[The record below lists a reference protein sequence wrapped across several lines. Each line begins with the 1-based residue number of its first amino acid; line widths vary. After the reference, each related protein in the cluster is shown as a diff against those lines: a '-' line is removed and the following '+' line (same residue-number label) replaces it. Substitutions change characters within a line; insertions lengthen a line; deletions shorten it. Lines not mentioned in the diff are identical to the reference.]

1 MAIANLT
8 PDQQAELNSL
18 LEQNA
23 EIKKRILNIQE
34 KLLSATG
41 SERQELESS
50 LTSAKTMLGYQ
61 TESVK
66 QLQKQ
71 KEAYEYQEKTLSSI
85 ASMSKDALHSL
96 KAQKINA
103 NLLASVGQMTIKM
116 KQAEINLEGEA
127 LKRSVARRTTLE
139 GLSAQV
145 MNSAEELGK
154 VHHKELT
161 DSQKR
166 EKFIKSIAH
175 LTKKQKQE
183 AILLYEVN
191 KKLEKSVERHKE
203 LHEQM
208 HKVMH
213 HLPEPISDALNFTK
227 GMVANLGK
235 GVFITGLLAAGLMAG
250 VHAFLEMDE
259 AAAKYKENTGFTNN
273 MTKEI
278 DYTVHHTGLAYRAMG
293 VTMADAYDV
302 MNELANSQSDMFTFA
317 QGTVDSL
324 SLMKATMGISAQDS
338 SALQASFEQIGGLSE
353 ATAANTQMMAAKLAE
368 GVGVSPAEMFKDMS
382 KSAGVLSKHM
392 KGNVQLFI
400 QSAAKAKMLGTTLED
415 AGSHAEKLLD
425 FESGIEAELV
435 AATFVGGQFNLSR
448 ARALAYEGDI
458 LGAQQAT
465 LDALEQ
471 SGDFTKQDYHT
482 KKALAAAAGMEVEEI
497 EKQLGIRDKLG
508 KMSGDTLKNAQALID
523 SGVDVSKLDDEQL
536 KKKAEQFATQ
546 QKIAS
551 QMDEFKNAIAGS
563 VEQIGGRMLP
573 LFQGLMPVLV
583 GIANVF
589 GLIGDTIKFM
599 QENMWA
605 MVAGV
610 TLLGVLGLMQLGQK
624 ITQLRLEQAIRN
636 EKIKQVAPELASAGA
651 SMFGSFAKF
660 AGPLGI
666 AAAIAGIALMVGL
679 VSSLGSKKANDM
691 YSAGDGSSG
700 YGKRTLMGPEGAI
713 QLNNKD
719 SVIAGTDLF
728 SSPKQSQTSASP
740 IAASPIAASN
750 NNMINALIS
759 EFRGVRADMASGK
772 IGVYMDNDKVTANVT
787 RTVDNSTRNN
797 FALV

>member
-1 MAIANLT
+1 MAVIDNLT
-8 PDQQAELNSL
+8 PDQQRELNSL
-18 LEQNA
+18 LEK
-23 EIKKRILNIQE
+23 EVSTRERI
-34 KLLSATG
+34 
-41 SERQELESS
+41 
-50 LTSAKTMLGYQ
+50 
-61 TESVK
+61 
-66 QLQKQ
+66 
-71 KEAYEYQEKTLSSI
+71 
-85 ASMSKDALHSL
+85 
-96 KAQKINA
+96 
-103 NLLASVGQMTIKM
+103 
-116 KQAEINLEGEA
+116 AEINKRIATAVGQERQNLQNLINQERQRITNNAQRIAQLKKIKEGAEYEEKIFQSISGINEHIKKQISGQTTSTNTLANVTTMLVNLKKDEMTASEA
-127 LKRSVARRTTLE
+127 DAKLLAARRETLE
-139 GLSAQV
+139 GIALKTIDLAKQADAHHHHSETSA
-145 MNSAEELGK
+145 
-154 VHHKELT
+154 
-161 DSQKR
+161 QKR
-166 EKFIKSIAH
+166 EKFQRSIAH
-175 LTKKQKQE
+175 LTAQE
-183 AILLYEVN
+183 KEEAETLYEVHERLEQ
-191 KKLEKSVERHKE
+191 KLERQHA

-208 HKVMH
+208 HAVMH
-213 HLPEPISDALNFTK
+213 HLPGPISEALDFTK
-227 GMVANLGK
+227 GMVANIGK
-235 GVFITGLLAAGLMAG
+235 GVLLTGLLAAGLMAG
-250 VHAFLEMDE
+250 LHAFMEMDE
-259 AAAKYKENTGFTNN
+259 AAAGYKEKTGFTNN

-278 DYTVHHTGLAYRAMG
+278 DYTVHHTGLEYRKMG

-302 MNELANSQSDMFTFA
+302 MNELANSQSDMFHFA

-324 SLMKATMGISAQDS
+324 SLMKATMGISTQDS
-338 SALQASFEQIGGLSE
+338 AAIQASFEQIGGLSE

-508 KMSGDTLKNAQALID
+508 KMSGKTLENAQALID
-523 SGVDVSKLDDEQL
+523 SGVDISNLNDDQL
-536 KKKAEQFATQ
+536 KKKAEEFATQ
-546 QKIAS
+546 QRIVS

-573 LFQGLMPVLV
+573 AFQALMPILVMMADVFGTIAKVIGYIASSTAGLV
-583 GIANVF
+583 GFF
-589 GLIGDTIKFM
+589 GTL
-599 QENMWA
+599 
-605 MVAGV
+605 V
-610 TLLGVLGLMQLGQK
+610 TLTAMIYANKVKTFALAKM
-624 ITQLRLEQAIRN
+624 QAIADAQAAG
-636 EKIKQVAPELASAGA
+636 KSMLGAVASIFSGQGKLPIIGA
-651 SMFGSFAKF
+651 V
-660 AGPLGI
+660 I
-666 AAAIAGIALMVGL
+666 AATMVGAL
-679 VSSLGSKKANDM
+679 FAAASKASSF
-691 YSAGDGSSG
+691 GDDVFSPGAGSSG
-700 YGKRTLMGPEGAI
+700 YGSRTLMGPEGAI

-728 SSPKQSQTSASP
+728 SKQTQSQPSPVQTVSPMAS
-740 IAASPIAASN
+740 SN
-750 NNMINALIS
+750 NSMINALIS

-772 IGVYMDNDKVTANVT
+772 IGVYMDSERVTSNVT
-787 RTVDNSTRNN
+787 RTIDNSTRNN

>member
-1 MAIANLT
+1 MAITNLT
-8 PDQQAELNSL
+8 PDQQEELNSL

-50 LTSAKTMLGYQ
+50 LASSKTMLGYQ
-61 TESVK
+61 TASVK

-71 KEAYEYQEKTLSSI
+71 KEAYEYQEKTLSSL

-103 NLLASVGQMTIKM
+103 NLLANVGQMTIKM

-145 MNSAEELGK
+145 MQSAEELGK
-154 VHHKELT
+154 THHKELT

-175 LTKKQKQE
+175 LTKKQKEE

-191 KKLEKSVERHKE
+191 KKLEKSVARHKE

-213 HLPEPISDALNFTK
+213 HLPGPISEAVDFTK
-227 GMVANLGK
+227 SMVANIGK
-235 GVFITGLLAAGLMAG
+235 GVFLTGLLAAAAMAG
-250 VHAFLEMDE
+250 LHAFLEMDE

-278 DYTVHHTGLAYRAMG
+278 DDTVHHTGLAYRGMG

-302 MNELANSQSDMFTFA
+302 MNELANSQSDMFHFA

-338 SALQASFEQIGGLSE
+338 SAIQASFEQIGGLSE

-415 AGSHAEKLLD
+415 AGNHAEKLLD

-471 SGDFTKQDYHT
+471 SGDFTKKDYHT

-523 SGVDVSKLDDEQL
+523 SGVDVSKLDDDQL
-536 KKKAEQFATQ
+536 KKKAEQFAQQ
-546 QKIAS
+546 QKITS

-666 AAAIAGIALMVGL
+666 AAAVAGIALMIGM

-740 IAASPIAASN
+740 IASPIASSN

-772 IGVYMDNDKVTANVT
+772 IGDYMDNDKVTANVT
-787 RTVDNSTRNN
+787 RTVDTSTRNN

>member
-1 MAIANLT
+1 MATNKPLT
-8 PDQQAELNSL
+8 PKEQQELNDL
-18 LEQNA
+18 LQDESRIRERIAEQN
-23 EIKKRILNIQE
+23 KKAATSSGKEKENLEDLIEQEQIRLKLSNDRISKLKKIQE
-34 KLLSATG
+34 AN
-41 SERQELESS
+41 E
-50 LTSAKTMLGYQ
+50 
-61 TESVK
+61 
-66 QLQKQ
+66 
-71 KEAYEYQEKTLSSI
+71 YEEKTYKSI
-85 ASMSKDALHSL
+85 ASLSKTA
-96 KAQKINA
+96 KK
-103 NLLASVGQMTIKM
+103 
-116 KQAEINLEGEA
+116 EINGRLGIAGSIESISVSLVKLKEKEVKSEGKASEMA
-127 LKRSVARRTTLE
+127 AKRRETLE
-139 GLSAQV
+139 VLVAKTLDLAKEADSHHSHSESSA
-145 MNSAEELGK
+145 
-154 VHHKELT
+154 HKM
-161 DSQKR
+161 
-166 EKFIKSIAH
+166 EKFQKSISH
-175 LTKKQKQE
+175 LTKQQQ
-183 AILLYEVN
+183 ADAMQLYLVN
-191 KKLEKSVERHKE
+191 DKLEKKIERQKE

-213 HLPEPISDALNFTK
+213 HLPEPISEALEFTK
-227 GMVANLGK
+227 GMVKNLGK
-235 GVFITGLLAAGLMAG
+235 GVFLTGLVAAGLMAG

-278 DYTVHHTGLAYRAMG
+278 DDTVHHTGLAYRGLG

-302 MNELANSQSDMFTFA
+302 MNELANSQSDMFHFA

-338 SALQASFEQIGGLSE
+338 SAIQASFEQIGGLSE

-508 KMSGDTLKNAQALID
+508 KMSGKTLENAQALID
-523 SGVDVSKLDDEQL
+523 SGVDISNLNDDQL
-536 KKKAEQFATQ
+536 KKKAEEFATQ
-546 QKIAS
+546 QRIVS

-573 LFQGLMPVLV
+573 AFQALMPILVMMADVFGTIAKVIGYIASSTAGLV
-583 GIANVF
+583 GFF
-589 GLIGDTIKFM
+589 GTL
-599 QENMWA
+599 
-605 MVAGV
+605 V
-610 TLLGVLGLMQLGQK
+610 TLTAMIYANKVKTFALAKM
-624 ITQLRLEQAIRN
+624 QAIADAQAAG
-636 EKIKQVAPELASAGA
+636 KSMLGAVASIFSGQGKLPIIGA
-651 SMFGSFAKF
+651 V
-660 AGPLGI
+660 I
-666 AAAIAGIALMVGL
+666 AATMVGAL
-679 VSSLGSKKANDM
+679 FAAASKASSF
-691 YSAGDGSSG
+691 GDDVFSPGAGSSG
-700 YGKRTLMGPEGAI
+700 YGSRTLMGPEGAI

-728 SSPKQSQTSASP
+728 SSPKQSQTSPVQTVSPMAS
-740 IAASPIAASN
+740 SN
-750 NNMINALIS
+750 NSMINALIS

-772 IGVYMDNDKVTANVT
+772 IGVYMDNDKVTANIT
-787 RTVDNSTRNN
+787 RTTDNSTRNN
-797 FALV
+797 FALQ

>member
-1 MAIANLT
+1 MAET
-8 PDQQAELNSL
+8 PKFGKQEQQELNGL
-18 LEQNA
+18 LENEALIRERIAEINKKVATAQGKEKQRLQNA
-23 EIKKRILNIQE
+23 INQENLRLKNGAQRITQLKKIQDFNDYEKNSIKSIASLSSHVRKEIDGKLKASSTLNNV
-34 KLLSATG
+34 
-41 SERQELESS
+41 SEIMVS
-50 LTSAKTMLGYQ
+50 L
-61 TESVK
+61 
-66 QLQKQ
+66 KQ
-71 KEAYEYQEKTLSSI
+71 KEI
-85 ASMSKDALHSL
+85 DASEEDA
-96 KAQKINA
+96 K
-103 NLLASVGQMTIKM
+103 LLA
-116 KQAEINLEGEA
+116 
-127 LKRSVARRTTLE
+127 KRRETLE
-139 GLSAQV
+139 GITQKTIDLAKEADSHHHHSETSA
-145 MNSAEELGK
+145 
-154 VHHKELT
+154 
-161 DSQKR
+161 QKR
-166 EKFIKSIAH
+166 EKFQKSIAH
-175 LTKKQKQE
+175 LTAEEKEE
-183 AILLYEVN
+183 AEKLYEVHN
-191 KKLEKSVERHKE
+191 KLEKKLVRHKE

-213 HLPEPISDALNFTK
+213 HLPEPISEALDFTK
-227 GMVANLGK
+227 GMVANIGK
-235 GVFITGLLAAGLMAG
+235 GVLLTGLLAAGIMAG
-250 VHAFLEMDE
+250 MHAFLEMDE
-259 AAAKYKENTGFTNN
+259 AAAKYKETTGFTNN

-278 DYTVHHTGLAYRAMG
+278 DYTVHHTGLEYRKMG

-302 MNELANSQSDMFTFA
+302 MNELANSQSDMFHFA

-338 SALQASFEQIGGLSE
+338 SEIQASFEQIGGLSE

-392 KGNVQLFI
+392 KGNVNLFI
-400 QSAAKAKMLGTTLED
+400 QSAAKAKMLGTTLQE
-415 AGSHAEKLLD
+415 AGTHAEKLLD
-425 FESGIEAELV
+425 FESGIEDELV

-482 KKALAAAAGMEVEEI
+482 KMALAKAAGMEVEEI

-508 KMSGDTLKNAQALID
+508 KMSGSTLENAKALIE

-573 LFQGLMPVLV
+573 AFQALMPVLV
-583 GIANVF
+583 GIADIF
-589 GLIGDTIKFM
+589 GLIGDGIKLM
-599 QENMWA
+599 QENQA
-605 MVAGV
+605 AFVIGTILIG
-610 TLLGVLGLMQLGQK
+610 TLTAALMIAKFKQLALEKKIRNAQAEQLGVGLANASTGIMGS
-624 ITQLRLEQAIRN
+624 
-636 EKIKQVAPELASAGA
+636 LAKVP
-651 SMFGSFAKF
+651 FG
-660 AGPLGI
+660 LGI
-666 AAAIAGIALMVGL
+666 PLALGAIAGLAALIYGFT
-679 VSSLGSKKANDM
+679 SK
-691 YSAGDGSSG
+691 GDDVFSPGGGGSG
-700 YGKRTLMGPEGAI
+700 YGSRTLMGPEGAI

-728 SSPKQSQTSASP
+728 SKPKESQPSPLQT
-740 IAASPIAASN
+740 ASPIAASN

>member
-227 GMVANLGK
+227 GMVANIGK
-235 GVFITGLLAAGLMAG
+235 GVLLTGLLAAGIMAG
-250 VHAFLEMDE
+250 MHAFLEMDE
-259 AAAKYKENTGFTNN
+259 AAAKYKETTGFTNN

-278 DYTVHHTGLAYRAMG
+278 DYTVHHTGLEYRKMG

-302 MNELANSQSDMFTFA
+302 MNELANSQSDMFHFA

-338 SALQASFEQIGGLSE
+338 SAIQASFEQIGGLSE

-400 QSAAKAKMLGTTLED
+400 QSAAKAKMLGTSLED
-415 AGSHAEKLLD
+415 AGNHAEKLLD
-425 FESGIEAELV
+425 FESGIEDELV

-471 SGDFTKQDYHT
+471 SGDFTKKDYHT
-482 KKALAAAAGMEVEEI
+482 KMALAKAAGMEVEEI

-508 KMSGDTLKNAQALID
+508 KMGGQTLKNAEELIK
-523 SGVDVSKLDDEQL
+523 SGVDISQMDDATL
-536 KKKAEQFATQ
+536 KKKAEQFASQ

-573 LFQGLMPVLV
+573 AFQALMPILV
-583 GIANVF
+583 AMADVF
-589 GLIGDTIKFM
+589 GLIGDGIKLM
-599 QENMWA
+599 QENQA
-605 MVAGV
+605 AFIIG
-610 TLLGVLGLMQLGQK
+610 TLLLGTLTAALMIAKFKQLALEKKIRNAQAEQLG
-624 ITQLRLEQAIRN
+624 
-636 EKIKQVAPELASAGA
+636 VGLANA
-651 SMFGSFAKF
+651 STGIMGSFAKVPF
-660 AGPLGI
+660 GLGI
-666 AAAIAGIALMVGL
+666 PLAIGAIAALAATIYGFT
-679 VSSLGSKKANDM
+679 KK
-691 YSAGDGSSG
+691 GDDVFSPGGGGGG
-700 YGKRTLMGPEGAI
+700 YGSRTLMGPEGAI

-728 SSPKQSQTSASP
+728 SNSKKSQPAP
-740 IAASPIAASN
+740 IQTASPIAASN
-750 NNMINALIS
+750 NNMLNALIS

>member
-1 MAIANLT
+1 MAVNEKLT
-8 PDQQAELNSL
+8 PQEQQELNGL
-18 LEQNA
+18 LE
-23 EIKKRILNIQE
+23 
-34 KLLSATG
+34 
-41 SERQELESS
+41 
-50 LTSAKTMLGYQ
+50 
-61 TESVK
+61 
-66 QLQKQ
+66 
-71 KEAYEYQEKTLSSI
+71 KEALTRERI
-85 ASMSKDALHSL
+85 
-96 KAQKINA
+96 
-103 NLLASVGQMTIKM
+103 
-116 KQAEINLEGEA
+116 AEINKRAATAQGKEKQRLENAINQENIRLKNGAQRIAQLKKLNEA
-127 LKRSVARRTTLE
+127 SEYEETTLKSIGGLNHHIKKQIDGKVKGTGTLAAVSSRLIDLKKEEINASEEEAKNIAKRRETLE
-139 GLSAQV
+139 GIAAKTIDLAKEIDSHHHHSETSA
-145 MNSAEELGK
+145 
-154 VHHKELT
+154 
-161 DSQKR
+161 QKR
-166 EKFIKSIAH
+166 EKFQKSIAH
-175 LTKKQKQE
+175 LTAEEKEE
-183 AILLYEVN
+183 AEKLYKVHE
-191 KKLEKSVERHKE
+191 KLEKKIVRHKE

-235 GVFITGLLAAGLMAG
+235 GVFLTGLLAAGIMAG
-250 VHAFLEMDE
+250 MHAFLEMDE

-278 DYTVHHTGLAYRAMG
+278 DDTVHHTGLAYRGMG

-302 MNELANSQSDMFTFA
+302 MNELANSQSDMFHFA

-338 SALQASFEQIGGLSE
+338 SAIQASFEQIGGLSE

-508 KMSGDTLKNAQALID
+508 KMGGQTLKNAEALIE
-523 SGVDVSKLDDEQL
+523 SGVDISKMDDDTL

-728 SSPKQSQTSASP
+728 SSPKQSQPSPVQTVSPMAS
-740 IAASPIAASN
+740 SN
-750 NNMINALIS
+750 NSMINALIS

-772 IGVYMDNDKVTANVT
+772 IGVYMDNDKVTANIT
-787 RTVDNSTRNN
+787 RTTDNSTRNN
-797 FALV
+797 FALT